1 MMDFDH
7 FELLLNVYSIA
18 PGAIIGLIRYR
29 KVLKTFRPFIIL
41 IVTAL
46 ITEIVN
52 HVLIYHYGKGNAVI
66 INIYGLVECFLW
78 LWQFYNWNAFRKRS
92 RLLPILVTLLIV
104 IWTADNIILG
114 KLNTF
119 SSWFTIVYSFTL
131 VFLSI
136 NEVNRQIVE
145 ERKNIFINTKFL
157 ACAGI
162 LLFYTYRI
170 LVESFY
176 LLDMAQA
183 NKEFLRE
190 LFRILIYVNLFV
202 NLLFAFATIWIPTLQ
217 RFYLPSS

>member
-1 MMDFDH
+1 MDFDH

-18 PGAIIGLIRYR
+18 PAAIIGLFRYT

-52 HVLIYHYGKGNAVI
+52 HIIIYHYGKGNAVI
-66 INIYGLVECFLW
+66 INIYGLIECLLW
-78 LWQFYNWNAFRKRS
+78 LWQFYYWNAFKKRS
-92 RLLPILVTLLIV
+92 RLLPILVSLLIGV
-104 IWTADNIILG
+104 WAADNIILG

-119 SSWFTIVYSFTL
+119 SSWFTIMYSFTL

-145 ERKNIFINTKFL
+145 ERKNIFTNAKFL

-162 LLFYTYRI
+162 LLFYTNRI

-176 LLDMAQA
+176 LLDMVQT
-183 NKEFLRE
+183 NREFLRQ
-190 LFRILIYVNLFV
+190 LFQILKYVNLFV
-202 NLLFAFATIWIPTLQ
+202 NLLFAFATIWIPTRQ
-217 RFYLPSS
+217 RFSLPSS